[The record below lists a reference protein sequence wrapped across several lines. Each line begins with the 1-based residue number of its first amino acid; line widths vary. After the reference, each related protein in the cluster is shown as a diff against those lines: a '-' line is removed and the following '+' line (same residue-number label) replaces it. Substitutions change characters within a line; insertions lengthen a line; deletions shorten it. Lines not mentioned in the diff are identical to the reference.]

1 MIDLT
6 TPTSP
11 VPSSPPPPLL
21 LATLFHT
28 ERPDPDSIAPGAQR
42 WYQQRRELEDYMGVE
57 PSDWTVYFSVM
68 VRLAIRKETAR
79 GRPQA
84 EQELQDLRTAVEDM
98 HTHLEKT
105 VTALETSHRQRIE
118 ALTKSH
124 QKDMTDPYRQL
135 KQDSQAEMLELKEL
149 VGQLRAQAPRSS
161 SKPPLFTPLKAPPRH
176 KQPARPVG
184 ILKRPPTPG
193 PQEPDL
199 LISFSPSP
207 TKMEIKGTGT
217 LADSKWA
224 TGKVHPE
231 RIPQVLVVSPV
242 QSPKRQET
250 NVEREGTPEA
260 PKRQEPEVE

>member
-11 VPSSPPPPLL
+11 VPSSPLPPLL

-28 ERPDPDSIAPGAQR
+28 ERPDPESAAPGAQR
-42 WYQQRRELEDYMGVE
+42 WYQERRELEDYMGVE
-57 PSDWTVYFSVM
+57 PSDWTVHFPVM
-68 VRLAIRKETAR
+68 VRLAIRKETVG
-79 GRPQA
+79 GRPRA
-84 EQELQDLRTAVEDM
+84 EQELQDLRTAVEDT
-98 HTHLEKT
+98 HTHPEKT
-105 VTALETSHRQRIE
+105 VTALETSHRPRIE

-135 KQDSQAEMLELKEL
+135 KQDSQAEMLELNVL
-149 VGQLRAQAPRSS
+149 FGQLRAQAPRSS
-161 SKPPLFTPLKAPPRH
+161 SKPSPFTPLKAPPRH

-217 LADSKWA
+217 LADCKWA

-242 QSPKRQET
+242 HSPKRQET
-250 NVEREGTPEA
+250 NIEREGTPEA

>member
-1 MIDLT
+1 
-6 TPTSP
+6 
-11 VPSSPPPPLL
+11 V
-21 LATLFHT
+21 
-28 ERPDPDSIAPGAQR
+28 
-42 WYQQRRELEDYMGVE
+42 WYQERGELEDYMGVE

-79 GRPQA
+79 CRSRA

-149 VGQLRAQAPRSS
+149 IGKLRAQAPRSS
-161 SKPPLFTPLKAPPRH
+161 SKPSPFTPLKAPPRH

-184 ILKRPPTPG
+184 IHKRPPTPG

-199 LISFSPSP
+199 LISSSPSP

-242 QSPKRQET
+242 QSPKRQEM
-250 NVEREGTPEA
+250 NIEREGTPEV
-260 PKRQEPEVE
+260 PRGRSPR